1 MSTPTL
7 YKPDEVATMIRRHVQ
22 TVLRYR
28 REGKLRGTLVGGGYL
43 FSQEQI
49 DEFLAGGT
57 AATVEPEPPKPSR
70 HPKYARSK

>member
-1 MSTPTL
+1 MPTL
-7 YKPDEVATMIRRHVQ
+7 YKPDEVAAIIRRNKQ
-22 TVLRYR
+22 TVMRYR

-57 AATVEPEPPKPSR
+57 TATAAPEAPTPSR
-70 HPKYARSK
+70 SPKYSRSRSN

>member
-7 YKPDEVATMIRRHVQ
+7 YKPDEVADIIRRNKQ

-43 FSQEQI
+43 FSREQI
-49 DEFLAGGT
+49 DEFLAKGTT
-57 AATVEPEPPKPSR
+57 AAPEPAPPKPPR